1 MNMKRTII
9 CVTALLLAVLMLFT
23 ACQPSEQAT
32 QGTSSDP
39 TDTPSTQ
46 ASQTPTATQSTQ
58 AGTSTPSSS
67 VEPEPT
73 PEGTPEPIPSHDVI
87 HQDDIYKWVEEN
99 DKYAD
104 TGYNT
109 LNMVSVDEHGRVFMT
124 ATGVQEGKEVGVF
137 YHLSQGFFK
146 GTTMSG
152 IYDVSK
158 LIAEYGPDKVFKQF
172 DRKSPNNKEHFWGEP
187 LYGYYDS
194 EDPYIIRKQ
203 LELFITT
210 GIDYLVLDVTNGW
223 IFTKATTELM
233 KVICQLRQD
242 GWDAPQIVFYCHSL
256 NNKTVREIYRD
267 IYQAMPEYSQ
277 AWYVK
282 DGKPAIIA
290 YTETAKDI
298 AEAKTRGETNFVNN
312 ATYADLSQEIL
323 DFFTFVE
330 PRWPND
336 GMLDYNSPIHDK
348 KVNGQWQGLSW
359 IEWVQPLRVRQ
370 TSLGSFMNV
379 AVASHPSI
387 PFSFSITRGVTNWGR
402 NYDVVNNVKV
412 KNGEHTGTYYQNC
425 WDQVFEKQ
433 PETVMLVMWNGW
445 CALKSEWDG
454 EYMMCDTCDFEYSL
468 SIEPA
473 NGYYKDSYV
482 HQTSQNVRK
491 YKYNEGAIRYS
502 GNRIDI
508 NGSYAQW
515 YNVAA
520 VYRQI
525 GTEAYG
531 RDYMSADGKKYHY
544 TQAVPKNN
552 LQEVR
557 TTHDEENVYM
567 MIRCGNA
574 ITAQEGEGWMNV
586 FLSEGKPNINKG
598 WEGYNYVINR
608 KGVKDGKATI
618 EKLDKDYG
626 GSVVGEADIVVRDE
640 FMFLKIPKSV
650 VNVTNNSF
658 YFKVADSV
666 ENPEDIMSYYTSGSV
681 FPVGRYSYSY
691 SGK

>member
-1 MNMKRTII
+1 MKKT
-9 CVTALLLAVLMLFT
+9 VTAVAALLTLIVMLFT
-23 ACQPSEQAT
+23 ACQPAEQPGT
-32 QGTSSDP
+32 GTSPDITVSEGQTQDVTQQP
-39 TDTPSTQ
+39 TQDITQ
-46 ASQTPTATQSTQ
+46 NPTIGQTEQPTQEIEDN
-58 AGTSTPSSS
+58 STPA
-67 VEPEPT
+67 
-73 PEGTPEPIPSHDVI
+73 PIPTYDVVD
-87 HQDDIYKWVEEN
+87 QEDIYKWEEQH

-104 TGYNT
+104 AGYDIYN
-109 LNMVSVDEHGRVFMT
+109 LVSVDEHGRVFMT
-124 ATGVQEGKEVGVF
+124 ANGVQDGKEVGVF
-137 YHLSQGFFK
+137 YHLSQGYFK

-158 LIAEYGPDKVFKQF
+158 LIEEFGPDKVFKQF

-194 EDPYIIRKQ
+194 QDPYIIRKQ

-223 IFTKATTELM
+223 IFVEATTELM

-256 NNKTVREIYRD
+256 NNKTVREIYQY
-267 IYQAMPEYSQ
+267 IYQAMPQYSD
-277 AWYVK
+277 AWYKK

-298 AEAKTRGETNFVNN
+298 AEAKTRGETKFNTP
-312 ATYADLSQEIL
+312 TYADLSQEIL

-336 GMLDYNSPIHDK
+336 GMLEYGSPIRDYQVDGK
-348 KVNGQWQGLSW
+348 WQGYSW
-359 IEWVQPLRVRQ
+359 IEWVQPLRVRE
-370 TSLGSFMNV
+370 TSLGTYMNV

-387 PFSFSITRGVTNWGR
+387 PFSFSITRGVVNWGR
-402 NYDVVNNVKV
+402 NYDVIDRTKV
-412 KNGEHTGTYYQNC
+412 KGGEYTGTYYQNC

-433 PETVMLVMWNGW
+433 PQTVMLVMWNAW

-454 EYMMCDTCDFEYSL
+454 EYMMCDTCNFEYSL

-491 YKYNEGAIRYS
+491 YKYNEGTVKYS
-502 GNRIDI
+502 GNNIDI

-515 YNVAA
+515 YNVGA

-544 TQAVPKNN
+544 TVDVPKNN
-552 LQEVR
+552 IQEVR
-557 TTHDEENVYM
+557 VTHDMDNIYM
-567 MIRCGNA
+567 MIRCGNK
-574 ITAQEGEGWMNV
+574 ITEQSGNNWMNV
-586 FLSEGKPNINKG
+586 FLSAGKPNIENG
-598 WEGYNYVINR
+598 WEGYQYVINR
-608 KGVKDGKATI
+608 NSVANGKTDI
-618 EKLDKDYG
+618 EALDKNYG
-626 GSVVGEADIVVRDE
+626 GSVAGRADIVVRDE
-640 FMFLKIPKSV
+640 FMFLKVPKSV
-650 VNVTNNSF
+650 VGVNNTL

-666 ENPEDIMSYYTSGSV
+666 ENASDMMSYYTTGSV

-691 SGK
+691 TGK